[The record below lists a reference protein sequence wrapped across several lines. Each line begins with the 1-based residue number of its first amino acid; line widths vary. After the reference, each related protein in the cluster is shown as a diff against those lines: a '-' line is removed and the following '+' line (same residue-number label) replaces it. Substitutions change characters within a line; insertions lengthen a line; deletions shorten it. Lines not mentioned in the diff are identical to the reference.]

1 MSINPYGTDLFT
13 AFYNSNDAEIASRLV
28 EQRLSGSF
36 KDHSPVFGAEPNKAG
51 FKASVRFINSAF
63 KQVYYV
69 DRVIEQ
75 GDIVVAI
82 WHAAVEHAG
91 QFLHVPATGK
101 HFSLNGIT
109 AYSLSDGKITGHW
122 EQFDQLAMLQAL
134 DIIPTFGK

>member
-13 AFYNSNDAEIASRLV
+13 AFYNSNDAEIASQLV

-75 GDIVVAI
+75 GDTVVAI
-82 WHAAVEHAG
+82 WHAAVEHVG

-134 DIIPTFGK
+134 DIIPGFGK